1 MLTVQLVQACLVSFF
16 FSIARKMVKTV
27 FEADLV
33 LKVWTFEFHN
43 AKKIRVEVKKLKAI
57 KIVKSKKNNCH

>member
-43 AKKIRVEVKKLKAI
+43 ASEIGEEVKK
-57 KIVKSKKNNCH
+57 VEGH